1 VLINTARGT
10 VADEASRAG
19 TCHGPHRGCR
29 PRCYE
34 REPVVHPELLARN
47 VVLLCH
53 LGSATRETRTAM
65 GMRVAENLEAF
76 FGGKP
81 LRDPVV

>member
-1 VLINTARGT
+1 V
-10 VADEASRAG
+10 VDEAALAAALKQGRIAAAG
-19 TCHGPHRGCR
+19 LDVYEEE
-29 PRCYE
+29 PR
-34 REPVVHPELLARN
+34 VHPELLALEN
-47 VVLLCH
+47 AVLLPH

-76 FGGKP
+76 FAGRP